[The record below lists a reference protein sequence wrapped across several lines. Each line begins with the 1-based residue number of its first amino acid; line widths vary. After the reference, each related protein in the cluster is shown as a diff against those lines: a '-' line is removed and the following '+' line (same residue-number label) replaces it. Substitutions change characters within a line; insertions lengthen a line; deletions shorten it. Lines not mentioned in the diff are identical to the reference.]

1 MRRVIIIAVSLFLF
15 SPVVMGGWV
24 IKEQSRFT
32 DTGKRQKRKVF
43 AQDYNIR
50 LDEESMTT
58 FINLNTGIIRFYDP
72 DKKIYWEG
80 TIDDYDKDMAD
91 LLRDQF
97 LKKISDY
104 SSSQKE
110 EAMKSFNR
118 MLKQLQLPDSTVIL
132 HDRLWIQVTQTREGK
147 DVAGFPTR
155 VYTVYVNQIPVED
168 DWIAPDLELLRL
180 PLLERYYEIFNRITK
195 YYEQGFHYRSH
206 PRYIYMQTRGY
217 PVKVKEYGYGY
228 EVITEVQKAK
238 RRNLSASVFRL
249 PGHPRKVTLKEFNQ
263 Q

>member
-1 MRRVIIIAVSLFLF
+1 MKRIIFAVSCLFLF
-15 SPVVMGGWV
+15 SHMVLGGWV
-24 IKEQSRFT
+24 IKERSRFT
-32 DTGKRQKRKVF
+32 DTGTRQKRKVF

-50 LDEESMTT
+50 LDEEGLTT
-58 FINLNTGIIRFYDP
+58 FINLNTGVIRFYDP
-72 DKKIYWEG
+72 DKKTYWEG
-80 TIDDYDKDMAD
+80 TIDDYDKDMAV
-91 LLRDQF
+91 LLQDQF
-97 LKKISDY
+97 MAKISDY
-104 SSSQKE
+104 SPSQKE
-110 EAMKSFNR
+110 EALKSFQR

-147 DVAGFPTR
+147 EVAGFPTK

-168 DWIAPDLELLRL
+168 DWIAPDLKLLRL

-228 EVITEVQKAK
+228 EVITEVQKARQRK
-238 RRNLSASVFRL
+238 LSDAVFRL
-249 PGHPRKVTLKEFNQ
+249 PGHPRKVTLKEFNRK
-263 Q
+263 

>member
-1 MRRVIIIAVSLFLF
+1 MRRIIFIVLSLFLF
-15 SPVVMGGWV
+15 SPLVQGGWV

-32 DTGKRQKRKVF
+32 DTGKKQKRKVF

-50 LDEESMTT
+50 LDEEGLTT

-80 TIDDYDKDMAD
+80 TIDDYDKDMAV

-97 LKKISDY
+97 MKKISDY
-104 SSSQKE
+104 SPAEKAD
-110 EAMKSFNR
+110 AMKSFDR

-147 DVAGFPTR
+147 EIAGYKTR
-155 VYTVYVNQIPVED
+155 IYTVYVNQVPVED
-168 DWIAPDLELLRL
+168 DWIAPKLELLRL
-180 PLLERYYEIFNRITK
+180 PLLERYYDIFNRITK

-217 PVKVKEYGYGY
+217 PMKVKEYGYGY
-228 EVITEVQKAK
+228 EVITEVRKAK
-238 RRNLSASVFRL
+238 QRNLSASVFKL
-249 PGHPRKVTLKEFNQ
+249 PGHPRKVTLKELNRQ
-263 Q
+263 

>member
-110 EAMKSFNR
+110 EAMKS
-118 MLKQLQLPDSTVIL
+118 ST
-132 HDRLWIQVTQTREGK
+132 GC
-147 DVAGFPTR
+147 
-155 VYTVYVNQIPVED
+155 
-168 DWIAPDLELLRL
+168 
-180 PLLERYYEIFNRITK
+180 
-195 YYEQGFHYRSH
+195 
-206 PRYIYMQTRGY
+206 
-217 PVKVKEYGYGY
+217 
-228 EVITEVQKAK
+228 
-238 RRNLSASVFRL
+238 
-249 PGHPRKVTLKEFNQ
+249 
-263 Q
+263 